1 LRGISYQLEVFL
13 AYSYGQ
19 KEETAYMSPVKPQIL
34 AAISGAVQAYIQ
46 EEEAMLAVTAVPPGL
61 PLPAPPANLWGI
73 SGRQWS
79 MQTRQLMQ
87 RRSLR

>member
-1 LRGISYQLEVFL
+1 MASTQ
-13 AYSYGQ
+13 
-19 KEETAYMSPVKPQIL
+19 PQIL

-46 EEEAMLAVTAVPPGL
+46 EEEAMLAVTAAPPGQ
-61 PLPAPPANLWGI
+61 PLPTPPANLWGI

-87 RRSLR
+87 RRSMR

>member
-1 LRGISYQLEVFL
+1 MPMNP
-13 AYSYGQ
+13 A
-19 KEETAYMSPVKPQIL
+19 IL
-34 AAISGAVQAYIQ
+34 AAISGAVYAYIQ
-46 EEEAMLAVTAVPPGL
+46 EEEAMQAAAAVPAGI

-73 SGRQWS
+73 SGRQWT

>member
-1 LRGISYQLEVFL
+1 
-13 AYSYGQ
+13 
-19 KEETAYMSPVKPQIL
+19 MSPMKPQIMV
-34 AAISGAVQAYIQ
+34 AISGAIQAYIQ
-46 EEEAMLAVTAVPPGL
+46 EEEALLAAAAPPPGL
-61 PLPAPPANLWGI
+61 PISAPPANLWGI

>member
-1 LRGISYQLEVFL
+1 
-13 AYSYGQ
+13 
-19 KEETAYMSPVKPQIL
+19 MSPVKPQIL

-46 EEEAMLAVTAVPPGL
+46 EEEAMLAFTAAPPGL
-61 PLPAPPANLWGI
+61 PHPAPPANLWGI

-87 RRSLR
+87 RRSMR

>member
-1 LRGISYQLEVFL
+1 MASI
-13 AYSYGQ
+13 A
-19 KEETAYMSPVKPQIL
+19 PQIL
-34 AAISGAVQAYIQ
+34 AAISGAVHAYIQ

-61 PLPAPPANLWGI
+61 PLPVPPANLWGI

-87 RRSLR
+87 RRSLK